1 MDNEIPVVILCGG
14 LGTRLREETEYRPK
28 PMVEIGSKP
37 ILWHIMKTYSF
48 YGYNN
53 FILCLG
59 YKGNIIKNY
68 FFNYEILNSDFTIEL
83 GNRKSVQIHGG
94 HDEDDWKVTLAD
106 TGEKTLKGARIKKI
120 EKYVDNEIFM
130 LTYGDGLANI
140 NINELLSFHKKHGKM
155 ATLTGVMPPSRF
167 GELEIKNKTVISFTE
182 KPQASEGLIN
192 GGYFVFNRQI
202 FDYLSD
208 NDDCDFEVGPLEVL
222 ANEGELMVYPLKR
235 EWACMD
241 TIRDTNYLN
250 NLWKSGDAF
259 WKIWDE

>member
-1 MDNEIPVVILCGG
+1 MENEIPVVILCGG

-83 GNRKSVQIHGG
+83 GNSKSVNIYGG
-94 HDEDDWKVTLAD
+94 HDENDWKVTLAD
-106 TGEKTLKGARIKKI
+106 TGEKALKGARIKKI

-130 LTYGDGLANI
+130 LTYGDGLAHI
-140 NINELLSFHKKHGKM
+140 NINDLTSFHKKHGKIG
-155 ATLTGVMPPSRF
+155 TLTGVMPPSRF
-167 GELEIKNKTVISFTE
+167 GELEIKDNSVISFTE

-202 FDYLSD
+202 FDYLSE
-208 NDDCDFEVGPLEVL
+208 DDVCDFEVGPLEEL
-222 ANEGELMVYPLKR
+222 ANDGELMVYPLMR

-241 TIRDTNYLN
+241 TIRDTDYLN
-250 NLWKSGDAF
+250 NLWKSGNAF